1 MVPKQKRARAR
12 LTACLKCSV
21 PARPSSRPPARRLS
35 SRRRAPRL
43 PGPAP
48 PTAPA
53 ARSQADTRFPL
64 ARGTQLSADH
74 GHTGRHGAT
83 PTAERPRSH
92 CPTPR
97 LHPVAYLLGR
107 NAASRRDPSPGVR
120 GLWDP
125 APTSSSR
132 LRRSAVPALQ
142 AKTRPSGLT
151 TPPSSPSK
159 ALPLPGSSPGS
170 GPTPGGLSAPG
181 AGVPECVGSHWLH
194 VAAPD
199 QAWSQSSIFE
209 STVCATT
216 RDRPAQQ
223 GRA

>member
-1 MVPKQKRARAR
+1 MG
-12 LTACLKCSV
+12 
-21 PARPSSRPPARRLS
+21 RRQQLS
-35 SRRRAPRL
+35 GR
-43 PGPAP
+43 G
-48 PTAPA
+48 PTAPLPGCIP
-53 ARSQADTRFPL
+53 S
-64 ARGTQLSADH
+64 
-74 GHTGRHGAT
+74 
-83 PTAERPRSH
+83 PT
-92 CPTPR
+92 C
-97 LHPVAYLLGR
+97 LGR

-120 GLWDP
+120 DLWDP

-151 TPPSSPSK
+151 TPSK

-199 QAWSQSSIFE
+199 HAWSQSSIFE